1 MLVHVHVTVHVHVNI
16 IYPCFNSEQSQVEDD
31 GSASATTCIKR
42 WLPNPFVKLLQ
53 DLWPFGQ
60 DFKDLGIGGKIYEI
74 VKVQASYM
82 YMYMCMYVYIYRT
95 LVTCTL
101 YMYSS
106 SQ

>member
-1 MLVHVHVTVHVHVNI
+1 MHVHVQHIYCYMYICTINAQCFTYMYMYASI
-16 IYPCFNSEQSQVEDD
+16 CTCKYTIYPCFNSEQSQVED
-31 GSASATTCIKR
+31 GSAFATTCIKR

-82 YMYMCMYVYIYRT
+82 
-95 LVTCTL
+95 
-101 YMYSS
+101 
-106 SQ
+106 